1 MLHVGALVTDF
12 RSSSIYMRD
21 KLYLEKERLQLFL
34 DSIPQVHPCMK

>member
-21 KLYLEKERLQLFL
+21 KLYLKRKTSAF
-34 DSIPQVHPCMK
+34 P